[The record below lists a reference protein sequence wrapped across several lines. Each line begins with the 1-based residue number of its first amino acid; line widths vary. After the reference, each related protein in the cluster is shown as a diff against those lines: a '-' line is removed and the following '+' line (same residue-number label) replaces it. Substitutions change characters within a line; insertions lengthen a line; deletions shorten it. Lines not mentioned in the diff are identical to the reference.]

1 MLLAQAILGR
11 NLPSTDWGA
20 DWVWGMPL
28 VVLTLVIHVLGLTV
42 IRRRVMSA
50 RSSDHHPTAFFA
62 VLMTLMTL
70 LATTLHGLEAAI
82 WAAAYRFLHALPD
95 GSSAMLYSLNA
106 MTSYGHENID
116 LPRHWQLLGAIEA
129 VNGWLLFGLTT
140 AFLFAMIE
148 DIWSRDDTAEKSA
161 SMKAG
166 AS

>member
-1 MLLAQAILGR
+1 MLLAQTVLGR
-11 NLPSTDWGA
+11 SLPSTDWGA

-28 VVLTLVIHVLGLTV
+28 VVLTVVIHVLGLAV
-42 IRRRVMSA
+42 IRRRVMGA
-50 RSSDHHPTAFFA
+50 RSSKTHPTAFFA
-62 VLMTLMTL
+62 VLMTIMTL

-82 WAAAYRFLHALPD
+82 WALSYRCLNALPD

-140 AFLFAMIE
+140 AFLFAMIQ
-148 DIWSRDDTAEKSA
+148 DIWSRDDIAERASRMKASA
-161 SMKAG
+161 S
-166 AS
+166 